1 MKIRWYKS
9 TIETSLKYGDPGHDL
24 YVVEALEQ
32 SRQVL
37 VFFRLD
43 RSMRQ
48 DLDEAFVSCFRNVP

>member
-9 TIETSLKYGDPGHDL
+9 TIETSLTYGDPG